1 LYITIFMNEYLLVLL
16 NGILDTARWTWNSM
30 TFQVDWYT
38 NYFWG
43 LVLISLLVWLLEI
56 VFPWRKSQGIIRK
69 DFWLDGFYMFF
80 NFFIFSVAINGFY
93 QLISLFF
100 QQLGVSEK
108 SLAILNLSALPML
121 VQLFVFFV
129 VLDFV
134 QWLTHIMLHRF
145 SFLWKFHQVHH
156 SVKEMGFSAHLR
168 YHWMENILYKPL
180 KTFGVM
186 LLGGF
191 EPEQAYIVHFIAI
204 SIGHFN
210 HSNIKIT
217 WGPFK
222 YLVNNPVMHLYH
234 HAYHFPEEHPNG
246 VNFGISLSVW
256 DYIFKT
262 NHIAEDSGTIKLGF
276 PGDDQMPKNFMGQL
290 KYGFKSAN
298 HKDRF

>member
-1 LYITIFMNEYLLVLL
+1 MNEYLLVLL

-222 YLVNNPVMHLYH
+222 YLINNPVMHLYH

-298 HKDRF
+298 HKELR

>member
-1 LYITIFMNEYLLVLL
+1 MNEYLLVLL

-121 VQLFVFFV
+121 LQLFVFFV

>member
-1 LYITIFMNEYLLVLL
+1 MNEYLLVLL

-222 YLVNNPVMHLYH
+222 YLINNPVMHLYH

-298 HKDRF
+298 YKDRF

>member
-1 LYITIFMNEYLLVLL
+1 MNEYLLVLL

-93 QLISLFF
+93 QLISLIF

>member
-1 LYITIFMNEYLLVLL
+1 MNEYLLVLL

-80 NFFIFSVAINGFY
+80 NFFIFSVAINGIY

-222 YLVNNPVMHLYH
+222 YLINNPVMHLYH
-234 HAYHFPEEHPNG
+234 HAYHFPEEHPYG

>member
-1 LYITIFMNEYLLVLL
+1 
-16 NGILDTARWTWNSM
+16 M

-121 VQLFVFFV
+121 LQLFVFFV